1 MFNFRIVNT
10 PDGNQIIDRS
20 LKTPEESLNAV
31 SLLEYMEVDAAML
44 ALDRASKNKKGSIIQ
59 KLVETFGI

>member
-44 ALDRASKNKKGSIIQ
+44 ALDRASKNKKRSIIQ
-59 KLVETFGI
+59 KLAATFGI